1 MRRIMPVKRHLRA
14 CGILQDRWRMNKG
27 VSRKSKIVYLV
38 FAVLTAVLLWLG
50 DEGKQPIVYLGTEL
64 QHSVGLIDSNS
75 ALVLQNSV
83 ARYGTV
89 ANTPSYVMNRGS
101 YKVVLEYS
109 ADEKDSVLELWEQG
123 DKIAAW
129 PINSWEK
136 ELTAEFSL
144 SKDAKALQFRI
155 NYSGNGSL
163 VINKLS
169 FWPQTVFYT
178 DTYFMILVALT
189 LYLIGW
195 KCFMEEKVRLTQ
207 GQLLDLTVILG
218 AALLATTPLMQTY
231 LYNGDD
237 LCYHLARLE
246 GLKDGILDGQI
257 PVNILPEGLQNN
269 GYLNAMYPYLFL
281 YIGAFLR
288 ICRVS
293 LALSYKTIIF
303 LANLASA
310 VCAYAAVKSVVRDRR
325 CVLLAVVLYTLMPYR
340 FTNILHRGDLGETL
354 ALIFWPMVIAG
365 LYHIVMGE
373 RRKWYYLV
381 IGFSGALQSHILS
394 AAYVTVF
401 CVFTALF
408 YCVRIAR
415 EKRYIE
421 IGKAA
426 GLSLLLNAWYLVP
439 FLYYYF
445 MEDLNKEV
453 LRWSGYFEQSINPSI
468 LTQSLSLYNKQYFS
482 LGFALLGCLGIGIVF
497 LLVERRGQKSDQ
509 EGFLAY
515 LLVSGILF
523 TFLCTGYFPSR
534 ALMGNP
540 FFRNIGTMLQFPW
553 RFLGPASACFLF
565 VGAAGLERSRLLAP
579 CKNAVLALLVGLN
592 LFIVITVPTDNI
604 HMPYK
609 NAQAQASKG
618 HETKLATSVGLFYP
632 HEWRLKEATDERLTT
647 GVVISDFGAVSVW
660 DYKKKGTKAAVSYT
674 ASDSS
679 AYIELP
685 VQSYLGY
692 RAEDEKGETV
702 ELKRGDGGR
711 IRFFVNGDGMQ
722 HQIYVRYGPI
732 PGFVAANI
740 TSALTLLLLLW
751 KSAAG
756 QAALRRL
763 ALRREQRAGE
773 FEEGET
779 HSQREGVPER
789 GRDET

>member
-1 MRRIMPVKRHLRA
+1 
-14 CGILQDRWRMNKG
+14 MNES
-27 VSRKSKIVYLV
+27 VSLKSKIIYIV

-64 QHSVGLIDSNS
+64 QHSVGLIDSDS

-83 ARYGTV
+83 ARFGTV

-101 YKVVLEYS
+101 YKVTLEYS
-109 ADEKDSVLELWEQG
+109 ADERDNVLELWEQG

-136 ELTAEFSL
+136 ELTAEFAL

-163 VINKLS
+163 VIKKLTFS
-169 FWPQTVFYT
+169 PQTMFYT
-178 DTYFMILVALT
+178 DTYFMILVVLA
-189 LYLIGW
+189 LYLLGW
-195 KCFMEEKVRLTQ
+195 KCFMEERVRLTQ
-207 GQLLDLTVILG
+207 GQLLDLAVILG

-293 LALSYKTIIF
+293 LALSYKTLIF
-303 LANLASA
+303 LANLGSA
-310 VCAYAAVKSVVRDRR
+310 VCAYAAVKSMVRDRR

-365 LYHIVMGE
+365 LYHVVMGE
-373 RRKWYYLV
+373 RKKWYYLV
-381 IGFSGALQSHILS
+381 IGFSGILQSHILS
-394 AAYVTVF
+394 IAYVTGF
-401 CVFTALF
+401 CVITALF

-415 EKRYIE
+415 EKRYVE
-421 IGKAA
+421 IGRAA
-426 GLSLLLNAWYLVP
+426 GLSLLLNAWYLAP

-468 LTQSLSLYNKQYFS
+468 LAQSLSLYNKQYFS
-482 LGFALLGCLGIGIVF
+482 LGFALIGCLAVGIVY
-497 LLVERRGQKSDQ
+497 LLVERRKNRQDVD
-509 EGFLAY
+509 GFLAY
-515 LLVSGILF
+515 LLVAGILF
-523 TFLCTGYFPSR
+523 TYLCTGYFPSR
-534 ALMGNP
+534 ALMDNA

-565 VGAAGLERSRLLAP
+565 VGAAALERSKLLAP

-618 HETKLATSVGLFYP
+618 HETKLGTSVGLFYP
-632 HEWRLKEATDERLTT
+632 HEWRLTEAVDEKLTT
-647 GVVISDFGAVSVW
+647 DVVISDFGAVSVQ

-674 ASDSS
+674 ANDPT

-685 VQSYLGY
+685 IQSYLGY
-692 RAEDEKGETV
+692 RAEDENGKPV
-702 ELKRGDGGR
+702 EFQRGDGGR
-711 IRFFVNGDGMQ
+711 IRFFVNGDGAP
-722 HQIYVRYGPI
+722 HQVYVRYGPVW
-732 PGFVAANI
+732 GFLAADI
-740 TSALTLLLLLW
+740 VSALTLLLLFWKGCLRKKPRHGEQIE
-751 KSAAG
+751 KSA
-756 QAALRRL
+756 L
-763 ALRREQRAGE
+763 
-773 FEEGET
+773 
-779 HSQREGVPER
+779 
-789 GRDET
+789 